1 MPSLLREMQSMHPD
15 NIIDFT
21 TIEEDD
27 NVPSNLPVGS
37 VPAEVHDSPT
47 YADIA
52 GRTDRQQ
59 SPDSRAFVSPA
70 SSAPPLAHAAATQFL
85 PTQEV
90 SCTPSLPSQTRTH
103 APSSLVALHRPLSGP
118 TAVHITS
125 PEFFGPDGTL
135 ADPVQPQAA
144 VPQPQLPRDN
154 GDLHDARRVDPSPDP
169 SALQHRAAE
178 RY

>member
-15 NIIDFT
+15 NIIDVT

-59 SPDSRAFVSPA
+59 SPELLCR
-70 SSAPPLAHAAATQFL
+70 
-85 PTQEV
+85 
-90 SCTPSLPSQTRTH
+90 
-103 APSSLVALHRPLSGP
+103 RPHQRLRGR
-118 TAVHITS
+118 
-125 PEFFGPDGTL
+125 
-135 ADPVQPQAA
+135 QC
-144 VPQPQLPRDN
+144 
-154 GDLHDARRVDPSPDP
+154 GDKRRVD
-169 SALQHRAAE
+169 SAHDCIT
-178 RY
+178 